1 VSLRSTILPDALCPF
16 LCPTTFALE
25 GLEREREG
33 EILRRED
40 GIPERE
46 RDEGTV

>member
-1 VSLRSTILPDALCPF
+1 MSLRSIILPDALCPF
-16 LCPTTFALE
+16 LCPATFALK
-25 GLEREREG
+25 GRERER